1 MSNEVDREESEWK
14 RERERERER
23 ERDQICG
30 EKKIIKYKMQM
41 NSNRVNIHGYRRNF
55 GYLDNFGLTDVKKF
69 WTKCVYFVTFCILKS
84 FTKVVVIALRLG
96 KFCIY

>member
-1 MSNEVDREESEWK
+1 ME
-14 RERERERER
+14 ERERER

-55 GYLDNFGLTDVKKF
+55 GYLNNFSLTNIKKF
-69 WTKCVYFVTFCILKS
+69 WDKMCIFCYFLYFE
-84 FTKVVVIALRLG
+84 
-96 KFCIY
+96 KFYKGCCDCSKIR